1 MLDWV
6 SLHTALLLSV
16 RMLLM
21 CPVGISSASEVC
33 GQMINGNEHTV
44 PHLMTYSVYDNT
56 FFPMH
61 EPLCDAVI
69 SIGMAN

>member
-16 RMLLM
+16 RILLM

-44 PHLMTYSVYDNT
+44 PHLMTYSVYDNM

-61 EPLCDAVI
+61 EPLCDAMI